1 MGGGNVLNKTNTMC
15 FPCFQPLTCE
25 MFAIAESFNSK
36 VKGGEGTGRG
46 VNDPSFFMFRSAMMF
61 G

>member
-1 MGGGNVLNKTNTMC
+1 MGGDALNKTNIMY
-15 FPCFQPLTCE
+15 FSCFQPLTWE